1 MNPEVIDEARVAIL
15 EGEGI
20 AAPLQRSEQFPP
32 MMTHMIAIGEKTGQL
47 EAMLGNVAD
56 AYETQVD
63 SRVTQLTSVLEPIMI
78 VGMGIGV
85 GFLVFAILLPML
97 QMNDAIAMGG

>member
-1 MNPEVIDEARVAIL
+1 
-15 EGEGI
+15 
-20 AAPLQRSEQFPP
+20 
-32 MMTHMIAIGEKTGQL
+32 
-47 EAMLGNVAD
+47 MLGNVAE

-63 SRVTQLTSVLEPIMI
+63 SRMTQLTSALEPIMI
-78 VGMGIGV
+78 VGMGLGV